1 MRLFKLFFQFRK
13 INNINLKFNA
23 KMNNYLKL
31 NIGLKLIKKNGILK
45 EIFPI
50 FNFNYLLNK

>member
-13 INNINLKFNA
+13 INNINLKFNS

-50 FNFNYLLNK
+50 INFNYLLNK